1 MTPSPR
7 ESDRLTG
14 AMSDLWVF
22 GYGSL
27 MWRPGFPH
35 VEAIPARLHGAHR
48 ALCVWSVSHRGTTGK
63 PGLVLGLDK
72 GGSCR
77 GVAFRVAEDK
87 GDSVK
92 VYLRSRELITHI
104 YREVYRP
111 VKLEGSRGPVVNA
124 LVYVVNRRHRDYAGV
139 IPPAT
144 ALEIVRAA
152 HGDSG
157 ANRDYVI
164 NTVDHL
170 LQLGIRD
177 PTLEWI
183 AKNLADDALVP
194 QM

>member
-1 MTPSPR
+1 
-7 ESDRLTG
+7 
-14 AMSDLWVF
+14 MSDLWVF

-35 VEAIPARLHGAHR
+35 VETVPARLHGAHR
-48 ALCVWSVSHRGTTGK
+48 ALCVWSVSHRGTSSK

-92 VYLRSRELITHI
+92 VYLRARELITHI

-111 VKLEGSRGPVVNA
+111 VKLEGSDDRTVNA
-124 LVYVVNRRHRDYAGV
+124 LVYVVDRRHRDYAGV
-139 IPPAT
+139 LPPEV
-144 ALEIVRAA
+144 ALEIVRGG

-157 ANRDYVI
+157 PNRDYVV
-164 NTVDHL
+164 NTVNHL
-170 LQLGIRD
+170 KQLGIRD
-177 PTLEWI
+177 PALEWI
-183 AKNLADDALVP
+183 AGKLEDDALMP
-194 QM
+194 QN